1 MPKVPAP
8 HQQPDMHLVVVQ
20 ISVTNLSKSF
30 AKQWVSIAVPIPDN
44 HVGLDVSFHI
54 DLLVHI
60 RREVR
65 PSLEKGHLIV
75 VEIWKLAGNSLL
87 AEGRLSKKWHRFAE
101 GVHQT
106 CAQ

>member
-1 MPKVPAP
+1 
-8 HQQPDMHLVVVQ
+8 MHLVVVQ
-20 ISVTNLSKSF
+20 ISLTNFSKSF
-30 AKQWVSIAVPIPDN
+30 TKEWVSIAVPIPDN

-54 DLLVHI
+54 DLVVHI

-87 AEGRLSKKWHRFAE
+87 AEYRLTKKWHRFAE